1 MAHVRPSSRV
11 HAWLPWLVIVVLT
24 IALPR
29 LLLLRSPPA
38 TDEGYMAYFAM
49 KAYLLLEGSGQ
60 LPGDGPLMLYPI
72 LLSWI
77 NGLQAESLPMLR
89 LADLIIA
96 SVAGLLLL
104 AMIARESGSRWWGP
118 LLLGAPFLLGMNH
131 TEFIQYGFKNSY
143 QAAFIPLFA
152 AVLLW
157 QRADSAS
164 FHRWLLMGV
173 LIAFGVLLRETL
185 APFAVLAVAAAWI
198 SHGRRQALA
207 MCAGG
212 AALALPLLALD
223 IALRGDLTSL
233 LDAYRGSGA
242 VYSAQPQTM
251 ELFLLAA
258 RRSVAAAPIACAL
271 SIVATVVLLAM
282 IVARRDHWLLRRSL
296 FWFACA
302 LLPLVEPATKAGFP
316 YHFAVMLPAMAML
329 CALAWRT
336 LLPAGAK
343 RTRLA
348 IGVLAIG
355 EALLLVPPVL
365 TQAKESPQAVAE
377 VQQLVQHGWPADQIE
392 QSNYLLAARM
402 LRDAAP
408 PGASA
413 SISGFM
419 FSVYPLSGRLP
430 PSGELNNLSARII
443 QLDLD
448 PARLAKELATCSPDL
463 VLTTTRTD
471 WPGAHELEQAIEMSS
486 LYEQIGVLPAD
497 PAKHYGIFGGTLY
510 RRIKPGGHHCAQ

>member
-1 MAHVRPSSRV
+1 MEHARPSFR
-11 HAWLPWLVIVVLT
+11 LPAGLSWLVIVALT
-24 IALPR
+24 VALPR

-49 KAYLLLEGSGQ
+49 KAHLLLGGPGQ
-60 LPGDGPLMLYPI
+60 LPEDGPLMLYPT

-77 NGLQAESLPMLR
+77 NALPGESLLMLR
-89 LADLIIA
+89 LADLLVA
-96 SVAGLLLL
+96 CVAGLLLL
-104 AMIARESGSRWWGP
+104 AMIARESGSRGWGP
-118 LLLGAPFLLGMNH
+118 LLLGVPFLLGMNH

-152 AVLLW
+152 AILLW
-157 QRADSAS
+157 QRMDTPSS
-164 FHRWLLMGV
+164 RRWLLVGA
-173 LIAFGVLLRETL
+173 LIALGVLLRETL

-198 SHGRRQALA
+198 GHGRRQAWA

-223 IALRGDLTSL
+223 VALRGDLTSL

-242 VYSAQPQTM
+242 VYSAQPQTLD
-251 ELFLLAA
+251 LFMLAA
-258 RRSVAAAPIACAL
+258 RRSVAAAPVPCAL
-271 SIVATVVLLAM
+271 SVMATVVLLAV
-282 IVARRDHWLLRRSL
+282 VATRRDRRLLSRSL

-302 LLPLVEPATKAGFP
+302 LLPLIEPATKAGFP

-329 CALAWRT
+329 CALAWRA
-336 LLPAGAK
+336 LLPASPK
-343 RTRLA
+343 RTWLT
-348 IGVLAIG
+348 IGVLAAG
-355 EALLLVPPVL
+355 EAFLLVPPVL
-365 TQAKESPQAVAE
+365 AQVKESRQAVAE
-377 VQQLVQHGWPADQIE
+377 VRQLVRHSWPADQVE

-430 PSGELNNLSARII
+430 PSGELSNLSARII

-448 PARLAKELATCSPDL
+448 PVRLAKELATCSPDL

-471 WPGAHELEQAIEMSS
+471 WPGAPELEQAVVMSS
-486 LYEQIGVLPAD
+486 LYERIGVLPAD

-510 RRIKPGGHHCAQ
+510 RRIKPGGHHCVY